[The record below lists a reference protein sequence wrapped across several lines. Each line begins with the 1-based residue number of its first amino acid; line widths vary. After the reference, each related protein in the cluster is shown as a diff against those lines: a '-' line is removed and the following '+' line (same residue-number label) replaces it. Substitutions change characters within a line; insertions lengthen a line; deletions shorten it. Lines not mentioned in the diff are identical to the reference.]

1 MQEQVSIVLKNLVIK
16 GVASDDKGKFEL
28 VSTGDIK
35 LTADPDT
42 VAAMAAY
49 LEEVVNNEN

>member
-1 MQEQVSIVLKNLVIK
+1 MKEVSIVLKNLVIK
-16 GVASDDKGKFEL
+16 GVASDEKGKFEL
-28 VSTGDIK
+28 VSSGDIK

-49 LEEVVNNEN
+49 LEEVESHEN

>member
-1 MQEQVSIVLKNLVIK
+1 MQEQVSIVLRNLVIK

-28 VSTGDIK
+28 ISTGDIK

-49 LEEVVNNEN
+49 LEEVANEN

>member
-1 MQEQVSIVLKNLVIK
+1 MKEVSIVLKNLVIK
-16 GVASDDKGKFEL
+16 GNASDEKGKFEL
-28 VSTGDIK
+28 VSSGDIK

-49 LEEVVNNEN
+49 LEEVINNEN